1 MSLLPTIAISKSVI
15 LFGYKNYREVIFA
28 VILNGIG
35 RNVMP
40 FKALYCCN
48 FSIYP
53 TWGKLGSPSPSSKL
67 SLNAANS
74 NSVRSVS
81 SSPSESAYEILSAP
95 PLLGGSLLVGLRDLE
110 DNCAP
115 PPAVEPVIFPTSS

>member
-1 MSLLPTIAISKSVI
+1 MNMSLLPTIAISKSVI

-48 FSIYP
+48 FAIYP
-53 TWGKLGSPSPSSKL
+53 THLGE
-67 SLNAANS
+67 
-74 NSVRSVS
+74 VRISIS
-81 SSPSESAYEILSAP
+81 
-95 PLLGGSLLVGLRDLE
+95 
-110 DNCAP
+110 
-115 PPAVEPVIFPTSS
+115 